1 MRSFVFGGDEAERIE
16 IRVHG
21 YERAPVGEYYDDNWL
36 RVSVRVSAGAF
47 AGLFD
52 ATFLTSEF
60 VGFRESLGALHD
72 SLIGSARFSTL
83 EEQLVLDLTGDRLG
97 HITLRG
103 VATDAPGIG
112 NRLQFQLALD
122 QSHLSV
128 ALRDLD
134 AMICTFP
141 VRAG

>member
-1 MRSFVFGGDEAERIE
+1 M
-16 IRVHG
+16 
-21 YERAPVGEYYDDNWL
+21 GEYYDDNWL